1 MLVLVAVTGAGAEMK
16 LIIRQNHAALAPA
29 ASFPAPVAPALA
41 GPVASSV
48 AALVAPLVN
57 AFFAVFLVVPVA
69 HAAGETI
76 IRFPYESIG
85 RYSLVRPAADPEDD
99 KVYSK
104 ENSAAGMVKVPSGC
118 FLRLH
123 LNYNGSQSTKF
134 IRQLAPTIVRN
145 LTCRDLEIGDK
156 AVADL
161 CTQRGLVM
169 INLQGL
175 DLTDEG
181 IKSLS
186 HLTKLRRLNISD
198 TLVTEKGL
206 AVLQNMPALNH
217 LNLSRIT
224 LGDAVAERL
233 YPLKNLKHLDLTGTQ
248 LKDRTVMRFPR
259 FEYLHSL
266 VLRRN
271 NLTDNCIDTLRG
283 YKRLMWLDIT
293 DTRITVDGLRKLRG
307 MPVLRTVIFRSSA
320 LKPGDKAM
328 LKKELR
334 GVKIQNGSR
343 ENVVDPELFAPLH

>member
-1 MLVLVAVTGAGAEMK
+1 MVVLVAVTGAGAEMK

-29 ASFPAPVAPALA
+29 ASFPAPVAPLLA
-41 GPVASSV
+41 VFVAS
-48 AALVAPLVN
+48 L
-57 AFFAVFLVVPVA
+57 FFALLAIFVAVPSA
-69 HAAGETI
+69 YAGGATV
-76 IRFPYESIG
+76 IRFPNQSIG
-85 RYSLVRPAADPEDD
+85 QYSLVRPDDDPDNDD
-99 KVYSK
+99 VYSK
-104 ENSAAGMVKVPSGC
+104 GNSATGVVKVPAGC

-123 LNYNGSQSTKF
+123 LNYNGSQNSKF
-134 IRQLAPTIVRN
+134 IRQLPPTIVRN

-161 CTQRGLVM
+161 CTQRDLKM
-169 INLQGL
+169 LNLQGI

-186 HLTKLRRLNISD
+186 HLTKLCRLNISD
-198 TLVTEKGL
+198 TLVSEKGL
-206 AVLQNMPALNH
+206 AVLRNMPALNH

-248 LKDRTVMRFPR
+248 LKDKTVMRFPR
-259 FEYLHSL
+259 FENLHSL

-307 MPVLRTVIFRSSA
+307 MPVLRTVIFRSSS

-343 ENVVDPELFAPLH
+343 ETVVDPELFAPLH